1 MFLNLRFSS
10 DPATAT
16 AADSAEV
23 AVRQL
28 TTNAAAAEDGD
39 EVQSI
44 SSTRQDSAV
53 GIMYMVRH
61 LVGQLD
67 WVDYG
72 LRCSTILP
80 SCAANSANF
89 PTAEVETGR
98 GWNSQNLS

>member
-28 TTNAAAAEDGD
+28 TANSAATAEDGD

-44 SSTRQDSAV
+44 SSTRQDSADHVHGEASGRAV
-53 GIMYMVRH
+53 G
-61 LVGQLD
+61 LG
-67 WVDYG
+67 
-72 LRCSTILP
+72 
-80 SCAANSANF
+80 
-89 PTAEVETGR
+89 
-98 GWNSQNLS
+98 